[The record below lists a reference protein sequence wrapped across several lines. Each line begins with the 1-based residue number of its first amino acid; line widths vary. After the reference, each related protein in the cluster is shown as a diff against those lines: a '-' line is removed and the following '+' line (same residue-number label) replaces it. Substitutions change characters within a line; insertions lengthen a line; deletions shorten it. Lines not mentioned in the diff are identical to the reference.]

1 MGLASKIRVVTG
13 RRARYRHRVKPWLRI
28 GRVLGVTLGLLFAWA
43 GMWLGHTELLR
54 VFELASLDVRFR
66 AEKPANLDPRIILVV
81 IDDSSIRQLGR
92 WPWPREFHAALLQA
106 LNEYPPRAIGYD
118 ILMTEPDE
126 KHPESDRAVV
136 ELCRQLRGAVFAMA
150 RDRDAR
156 GEYELKPFE
165 ALAKET
171 TPGAVNAPRDLDGV
185 LRRLPMRVLG
195 QPSFSAAVAERMEK
209 GTTSKLPDTL
219 PIRFRGRLKDFRV
232 VSAAEVLK
240 SLQQRS
246 AGQPESFPLKNF
258 LNSIV
263 LVGLAAT
270 GTDVAATPLD
280 TNSPLVV
287 VHANAINNILRR
299 DFLHEAPRTITWAV
313 VGLLCAFIGLT
324 TAVRR
329 PAVSG
334 ALTVLVMG
342 GWIAAAFWLL
352 RGWNLWIELVAPM
365 TVLLPTFA
373 VMSAYRFFVEE
384 RDKRFIKK
392 AFRHYLSER
401 VMEQVLVNPDMLRLG
416 GERRTLTVLFSDV
429 RGFTTFCEKNPPET
443 VVPLL
448 NEIMGALSVPI
459 RKHDGTLDK
468 YMGDAI
474 MAFWGAPIPQKDD
487 HALRAVRCALD
498 MQAAMRRIA
507 EQKSAHGLQTLR
519 MGIGINTGDMT
530 VGNMGSAELF
540 DYTVLGDEVNLGA
553 RLESETRKWDADI
566 IISETT
572 YELVKAHIQ
581 CERLGETTVKGKVK
595 PVTIYKVVGATW

>member
-1 MGLASKIRVVTG
+1 
-13 RRARYRHRVKPWLRI
+13 
-28 GRVLGVTLGLLFAWA
+28 
-43 GMWLGHTELLR
+43 
-54 VFELASLDVRFR
+54 
-66 AEKPANLDPRIILVV
+66 
-81 IDDSSIRQLGR
+81 
-92 WPWPREFHAALLQA
+92 
-106 LNEYPPRAIGYD
+106 
-118 ILMTEPDE
+118 
-126 KHPESDRAVV
+126 
-136 ELCRQLRGAVFAMA
+136 
-150 RDRDAR
+150 
-156 GEYELKPFE
+156 
-165 ALAKET
+165 
-171 TPGAVNAPRDLDGV
+171 
-185 LRRLPMRVLG
+185 
-195 QPSFSAAVAERMEK
+195 
-209 GTTSKLPDTL
+209 
-219 PIRFRGRLKDFRV
+219 
-232 VSAAEVLK
+232 
-240 SLQQRS
+240 
-246 AGQPESFPLKNF
+246 
-258 LNSIV
+258 V

-287 VHANAINNILRR
+287 VHANAVNNILHR
-299 DFLHEAPRTITWAV
+299 DFLHEAPRIITWAV

-334 ALTVLVMG
+334 ALTFLVIG
-342 GWIAAAFWLL
+342 GWVAAAFWLL

-401 VMEQVLVNPDMLRLG
+401 VMEQVLVNPNMLRLG

-448 NEIMGALSVPI
+448 NEIMGVLSVPI

-474 MAFWGAPIPQKDD
+474 MAFWGAPIPQKED
-487 HALRAVRCALD
+487 HAFRAVCCALD
-498 MQAAMRRIA
+498 MQAALRRIS
-507 EQKSAHGLQTLR
+507 EQKSALGLQTLR

-572 YELVKAHIQ
+572 YELVQNHIQ

-595 PVTIYKVVGATW
+595 PVTIYKVVALKANLPA